1 MRNGEDAV
9 YVDFLNESRK
19 VYEEVRDIGQ
29 LRTYL
34 IDQLQKYNDDPK
46 HPKMDLVLFKDA
58 IYHIARVHRIMTL
71 KRGHAFLVGVGGS
84 GRHSVTRLVAH
95 LGNMTVFQVL
105 VTKGYGI
112 RDFRDFLKTMY
123 EHAGFRGK
131 KKKESVFIFSEN
143 DILLEQFL
151 EDVNNIL
158 SSGLVPNLFASD
170 ELGKIRE
177 DIRAEYKKEGNT
189 LESNDSINEFFFSR
203 VKDNLHVALCMSPLG
218 RSFKDNCRMYPALIN
233 NTTIDWF
240 MKWPEDALK
249 EVARKYLKGMD
260 VPTEY
265 KPALAEL
272 CCYAH
277 TTVGDS
283 AEQML
288 NEIKRVY
295 FVTPTNYIE
304 LLKGYERILKSKR
317 KEIGDQIDKLRS
329 GLGKLDDARKQ
340 VEEMTVQSEVKR
352 AEVSKEQKACEEL
365 MVEMS
370 KEQSNAD
377 EQMKIIESER
387 VKIGREKA
395 ETEKMALDAE
405 KELKKAEPA
414 LIAAEESLE
423 KLDKKY
429 IAEIKS
435 FPSPPPDVEMVM
447 YAVMVIL
454 GKDSTWATVK
464 KELADPQFVKK
475 IKEYDKDKISQAVL
489 KKIEKYTKKE
499 EFDPMYI
506 QKKSEAAG
514 ALCIWVRSMEDYAKA
529 LKVVGPKRQKKQF
542 AEEQLAKKIESLNKL
557 EASFK
562 EVTDRLAELNAT
574 FEQANKRMDAFKR
587 ELEDLQIK
595 IDTGEKLVSNL
606 SGEKERWEASLR
618 DYDIQFEK
626 LVGDCIVSA
635 SIMSYYGPFNSEYRD
650 NLVSLWINSIQ
661 ALQIPYTSTFEFS
674 NFIVGAAVVRDW
686 NMKGLPTDKFS
697 VENGVIAKRSNRWPL
712 MIDPQAQGLE
722 WTQNMEGKKL
732 LVSDIK
738 DPKYLQVIEKAISHG
753 RSVIMPDVGEDI
765 DPTLYPVLEKDVK
778 KTLGKFMIKVGA
790 KDIEY
795 NDKFKLFITTRMS
808 NPVYTPDVSTRVSL
822 INFTVKESGLEE
834 QLLAKVVEMEQPS
847 LEKNKSEQVQKIA
860 RSKKKLIELEDQIL
874 SMLSNSKVSL
884 IEDVELVKTL
894 ESSKNTSDEVK
905 QSLESA
911 EQTMK
916 RIDEAREAFR
926 PCGRQASALFFV
938 LSDLNKIDPMYQF
951 SLNWYK
957 KLFSDSII
965 SSRDNPFQ
973 DRIHNIMK
981 EHTLSVYKNVCM
993 SLFERHKLLL
1003 SLQM

>member
-95 LGNMTVFQVL
+95 LGNMTVFQVQ

-265 KPALAEL
+265 KHALSEL

-765 DPTLYPVLEKDVK
+765 DPTLYPVLEKDIK

-808 NPVYTPDVSTRVSL
+808 NPLYTPDVSTRVSL

>member
-626 LVGDCIVSA
+626 LVGDCIISA